1 MNVYFFCM
9 NVNIKTFYHF
19 LIYKNMLYYN
29 TINLTFKMRSLLFIA
44 FDKIDDELLH
54 FRKNFY
60 IYTSIF
66 F

>member
-1 MNVYFFCM
+1 MLTLKLF
-9 NVNIKTFYHF
+9 ITFLF
-19 LIYKNMLYYN
+19 TENMLYYN